1 MIRTIL
7 ILYIYVF
14 LTITLGIPALLIS
27 FITGKRDFLFK
38 VGKFGLYLSKP
49 FFGMRLRVRGMENI
63 DFGRPYV
70 FMANHASLIDAPL
83 LFLIFPVPVRI
94 FPKRELFKIPV
105 IGKGMERVGFI
116 PVDRG
121 DSSKGRMAIEKGVEM
136 IKEKGWSF
144 LIFPEGTRSWNGN
157 LLPFKKGGFILSIKS
172 GIPIVPITI
181 KGTREILPRGKF
193 SVKKGA
199 VTVKFHEPI
208 SPEGYSIEDRDKLI
222 QKVREVF
229 EKELANEEYY

>member
-7 ILYIYVF
+7 ILSIYVF
-14 LTITLGIPALLIS
+14 LTITVGIPALLIS

-49 FFGMRLRVRGMENI
+49 FFGMRLRVYGMEKI
-63 DFGRPYV
+63 DFRRPHI
-70 FMANHASLIDAPL
+70 FMANHVSLIDAPL
-83 LFLIFPVPVRI
+83 LFLLFPIPVRI

-121 DSSKGRMAIEKGVEM
+121 DSIKGRMAIEKGVEM

-172 GIPIVPITI
+172 GAPIVPITI
-181 KGTREILPRGKF
+181 KGTREMLPRGRF

-222 QKVREVF
+222 QRVREVF
-229 EKELANEEYY
+229 EKELYQ